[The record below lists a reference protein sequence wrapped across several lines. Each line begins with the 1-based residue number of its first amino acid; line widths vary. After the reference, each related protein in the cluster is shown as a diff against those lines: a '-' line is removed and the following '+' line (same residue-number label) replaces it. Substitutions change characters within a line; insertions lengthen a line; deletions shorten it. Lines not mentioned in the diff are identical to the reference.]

1 MSGSGFKN
9 GMVTAPHFLA
19 SEAGLS
25 VLKDGGNAIEAAV
38 AMASSLAVVY
48 PHMTGIGGDGFWL
61 IKSPEGEIFTI
72 DACGQSAAKIDLQT
86 YEGLETIPFRGG
98 LAAITVPGTI
108 AGWKLAL
115 NQCNGDLPLER
126 LLRDAIKH
134 AEEGVVI
141 TKSGADTA
149 LAKDDELKSFSGY
162 GEVFRPAGKALK
174 EGDVLYQPK
183 LAWTLKALVQNGLD
197 DFYRGEIAKS
207 MSRDLERLGSPIS
220 VEDLACYS
228 AVKLKPLSAKVSGA
242 KLYNMGPPTQGFVSL
257 LILALNDRLD
267 WGFSSR
273 FASIHGIV
281 EATKQAVLTY
291 KAINLG
297 DRKFLLEDP
306 QALLDDDAFLDHLA
320 EQISSVKA
328 RNWPEDSQPGDTT
341 WFGVMDNQG
350 WSVSAIQSTYFE
362 FGSGLVLPETG
373 VVWQNRGASFRLSDT
388 GWNTLKPGR
397 KPFHTLNPAL
407 AIFEDGREMVYGT
420 MGGEGQPQTQAAI
433 FSRYASGSYSLQD
446 AISAPRWLLGR
457 TWGDDSTSLKLEEGF
472 DESVYA
478 DLKRAGH
485 EVEIVSACNEVMGH
499 AGALVRNEDIFD
511 GASDPRS
518 DGAALGW

>member
-1 MSGSGFKN
+1 MRDSGFKK

-61 IKSPEGEIFTI
+61 IKSPQGDIFTI
-72 DACGQSAAKIDLQT
+72 DACGPSAAKIDLQS
-86 YEGLETIPFRGG
+86 YEGLDAIPFRGG

-115 NQCNGDLPLER
+115 NQCGGDLPLKR

-149 LAKDDELKSFSGY
+149 QVKDDELKGFSGY
-162 GEVFRPAGKALK
+162 ADVFRPTGKALK
-174 EGDVLYQPK
+174 EGDVLYQSK
-183 LAWTLKALVQNGLD
+183 LARTLKALVKNGLD
-197 DFYRGEIAKS
+197 DFYRGEIANS
-207 MSRDLERLGSPIS
+207 MSRDLEKLGSPIS
-220 VEDLACYS
+220 AEDLACYS
-228 AVKLKPLSAKVSGA
+228 AVKLKPLSAKISGA
-242 KLYNMGPPTQGFVSL
+242 KIYNMGPPTQGFVSL
-257 LILALNDRLD
+257 LILALSDRLD
-267 WGFSSR
+267 WSFSSQ

-297 DRKFLLEDP
+297 DGKFLFEDP

-320 EQISSVKA
+320 EQISSDKA

-388 GWNTLKPGR
+388 GWNTLKPSC

-433 FSRYASGSYSLQD
+433 FSRYASGYYSLQN

-472 DESVYA
+472 DDSVYA
-478 DLKRAGH
+478 ELKRAGH

-499 AGALVRNEDIFD
+499 AGALVRNEGIFD

-518 DGAALGW
+518 DGVALGW